1 MSRSFDSRSLT
12 TRSSIMIWPPLM
24 SSSPASMRS
33 RVDLP
38 QPEGPTSTTNS
49 PSAMSRLRSS
59 MIWTLPKGLRMLR
72 KDTVAM
78 GCPSIDS
85 ALDGAGR
92 EAADHVA
99 LEGVVDRRRRQ
110 GIDQARGH
118 QQLPWRIVG
127 RQEVAQRHGQCHA
140 LVVGQQQEG
149 IEVLLPCQQ
158 QRMGATATSDGTI
171 SGRYTRRNSCSGDAP
186 SMRAASSSSYG
197 SLSEACLSTQMQYG
211 EAIVTIANIS
221 AHRLPSSP

>member
-1 MSRSFDSRSLT
+1 MSRSFESRWLT
-12 TRSSIMIWPPLM
+12 TRSSIIIWPPLM

-49 PSAMSRLRSS
+49 PSAMSRLRSW
-59 MIWTLPKGLRMLR
+59 MIWTLPKDLRMLR

-85 ALDGAGR
+85 ALHGAGR

-99 LEGVVDRRRRQ
+99 FEGVVDRRRRQ

-118 QQLPWRIVG
+118 QQIPPPNLSP
-127 RQEVAQRHGQCHA
+127 QE
-140 LVVGQQQEG
+140 
-149 IEVLLPCQQ
+149 IP
-158 QRMGATATSDGTI
+158 
-171 SGRYTRRNSCSGDAP
+171 P
-186 SMRAASSSSYG
+186 
-197 SLSEACLSTQMQYG
+197 
-211 EAIVTIANIS
+211 
-221 AHRLPSSP
+221 P